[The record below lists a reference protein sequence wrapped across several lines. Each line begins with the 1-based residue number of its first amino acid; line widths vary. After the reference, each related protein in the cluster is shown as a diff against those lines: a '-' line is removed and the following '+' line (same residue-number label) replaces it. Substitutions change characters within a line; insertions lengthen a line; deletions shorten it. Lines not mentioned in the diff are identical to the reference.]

1 MPRVKKGGKQRKER
15 KKKLIK
21 EAKGYRWQRS
31 KKYRAAKE
39 ARLKALRYAYRDR
52 KVRKREKR
60 KLWQAQINAACR
72 QHGLPYSEFVNLLK
86 KQDIAL
92 NRKVLAELAKTK
104 PDIFQKIV
112 DKVKK

>member
-1 MPRVKKGGKQRKER
+1 MPRAKKGGKQRKER
-15 KKKLIK
+15 KKKLVK

-52 KVRKREKR
+52 KIRKREKR
-60 KLWQAQINAACR
+60 RLWQAQINAACR
-72 QHGLPYSEFVNLLK
+72 QHDLSYSKFIGLLK
-86 KQDIAL
+86 KQNIEL
-92 NRKVLAELAKTK
+92 NRKALAELAKNK